1 MLNKRILEVFYTQL
15 TSYFS
20 GRVQSLTSRI
30 AGGARAMRPNSAGP
44 GSGAGGASSSGLAPT
59 FPRNVQSQLLRNTS
73 PIEPFLTTPVSAKQQ
88 VPFLNEIS
96 SLLASYM

>member
-1 MLNKRILEVFYTQL
+1 MLLTPVFT
-15 TSYFS
+15 

-30 AGGARAMRPNSAGP
+30 AGAGGARAMRPNSAGP
-44 GSGAGGASSSGLAPT
+44 GSGAGGPSSSGLAPT